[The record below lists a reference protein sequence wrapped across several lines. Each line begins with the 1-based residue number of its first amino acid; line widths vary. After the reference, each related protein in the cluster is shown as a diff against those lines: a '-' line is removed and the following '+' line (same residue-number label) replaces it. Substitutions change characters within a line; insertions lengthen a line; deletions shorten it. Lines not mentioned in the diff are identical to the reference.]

1 VPHLYVLLSLLDTQ
15 LFIYIYIYINNCF
28 VVRVLACVLQ
38 APHVLPATVARVRR
52 HQHQLFVGAL
62 VPLPATPK
70 D

>member
-1 VPHLYVLLSLLDTQ
+1 
-15 LFIYIYIYINNCF
+15 
-28 VVRVLACVLQ
+28 VLQ